1 MPLYEY
7 RCNECDSMIELLQN
21 MRGGGETLRCT
32 VCGSEDIERVP
43 FSTFAV
49 SVSSGGSSASE
60 TDAPCCGMND
70 PCDHPKRCCEKS

>member
-21 MRGGGETLRCT
+21 MRGEGQTQRCT
-32 VCGSEDIERVP
+32 VCGSVDIERVP

-60 TDAPCCGMND
+60 GYVPCCERGD
-70 PCDHPKRCCEKS
+70 SCDNPKRCCEKS